1 MKTNI
6 KRLSL
11 AAAALGLVMGGTS
24 LTLINQ
30 VHASTGAQTTQQTK
44 NATINISQSDA
55 INKFNEKFGSK
66 SIKEIEVRQTKISRN
81 GRNEELKK
89 FL

>member
-30 VHASTGAQTTQQTK
+30 VHASTGAQNTQKTK
-44 NATINISQSDA
+44 NATNNISKSNEN
-55 INKFNEKFGSK
+55 NKLNE
-66 SIKEIEVRQTKISRN
+66 
-81 GRNEELKK
+81 
-89 FL
+89 